1 LEDLFR
7 AGGPG
12 GWPDLHEDPCPGNR
26 RQIFPGT
33 PDRAAEAEKRK
44 FKENSRKFGDGKNF
58 KNFSPSLD
66 TVPILGYNITCVLK
80 RS

>member
-33 PDRAAEAEKRK
+33 PDRAAEAEKKKIFQKIRGWK
-44 FKENSRKFGDGKNF
+44 K
-58 KNFSPSLD
+58 L
-66 TVPILGYNITCVLK
+66 
-80 RS
+80 

>member
-1 LEDLFR
+1 MKALSQEIGCSF
-7 AGGPG
+7 
-12 GWPDLHEDPCPGNR
+12 
-26 RQIFPGT
+26 FPGT

-44 FKENSRKFGDGKNF
+44 FSRKFGDGKNF